1 MRLSFIWVKLAMPIT
16 IVVVWW
22 LGSDLGFWNGYVIP
36 SPDRVVSAMWSMAL
50 DGSLFRHAL
59 ASFMRV
65 IWGFIAA
72 SSVAVP
78 LGFAMGL
85 SRSLERWLQSTLDF
99 MRHVPPLAIMP
110 MVILWFG
117 IGEVSKVVV
126 VFMATFFPILLNTQS
141 GVSGCDPKLLEV
153 GKAFGLSRLERFNR
167 ILVPSALPSILLGM
181 RLGLSYSWRSL
192 IGAELIAAASG
203 IGYVIHDAEQL
214 SRSDVILVG
223 VFLLG
228 FAGSLSDRLFTLLSH
243 RLTPWN
249 GGDLRGL

>member
-1 MRLSFIWVKLAMPIT
+1 MRLDFIWVKLAMPLAI
-16 IVVVWW
+16 ILVWW
-22 LGSDLGFWNGYVIP
+22 IGSDLGVWNGYVIP
-36 SPDRVVSAMWSMAL
+36 SPERVASSMWSMAM
-50 DGSLFRHAL
+50 DGSLLKHAS
-59 ASFMRV
+59 ASFLRV
-65 IWGFIAA
+65 IWGFAIA
-72 SSVAVP
+72 SLVAIP

-141 GVSGCDPKLLEV
+141 GVAGCDTKLLEV
-153 GKAFGLSRLERFNR
+153 GRAFGLSRLERFNR

-214 SRSDVILVG
+214 SRSDVIIVG
-223 VFLLG
+223 VLLLG
-228 FAGSLSDRLFTLLSH
+228 FAGSLSDHLFTALSR
-243 RLTPWN
+243 RLTPWS
-249 GGDLRGL
+249 GGDIGGV